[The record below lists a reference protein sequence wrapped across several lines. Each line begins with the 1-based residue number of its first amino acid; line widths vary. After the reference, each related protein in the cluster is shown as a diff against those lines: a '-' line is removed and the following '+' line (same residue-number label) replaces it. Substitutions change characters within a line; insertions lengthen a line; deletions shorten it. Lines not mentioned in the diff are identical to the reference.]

1 MLILLANCNWQ
12 VICRVAKANHFSF
25 RMSTINLMYS
35 FVFLNSQK
43 HSPKEIDF
51 LGQDKF
57 LYDND
62 LLTMMY

>member
-1 MLILLANCNWQ
+1 
-12 VICRVAKANHFSF
+12 
-25 RMSTINLMYS
+25 MYS